1 MLTYREVSRLTLFT
15 NKRCELDIINDIL
28 FFANKDIKKTRLLY
42 KTNLSYT
49 TFSKYTNFLI
59 HRKFLGIKNGSPSGR
74 TYYTTEDGKKL
85 VKDINTLMKQL
96 R

>member
-1 MLTYREVSRLTLFT
+1 MTLFT

-28 FFANKDIKKTRLLY
+28 SFANKDIKKTRLLY

-59 HRKFLGIKNGSPSGR
+59 HRKFLGIKNGNSSGR
-74 TYYTTEDGKKL
+74 TYCTTEDGKKL